1 MRKAILIAAAVC
13 ALGRIQ
19 YAQTP
24 EETRDVKKSFPRRPR
39 LEIEDVTGAIRVR
52 GYDGNEF
59 RLTAKE
65 TVRGETRE
73 LREQA
78 RRDVKLEMREEGDA
92 VSVSVEYPSRGHR
105 RRGACCG
112 EERTSRE
119 ARYEVQYDF
128 DVEVPRATFLLLRT
142 VNRGEIRV
150 ADTTGDFDV
159 ENINGPIEML
169 EISGSGKAYALNRP
183 LKVVFRRNPRAA
195 SCFGSLNGKV
205 DLYFQPDLSADF
217 RMKTFNGK
225 VFTDFPMTSLPSMQ
239 PAAERKDGRFVYKAD
254 RYTGGRVGKG
264 GPEIKLDGF
273 NGEMRIL
280 SRTQ

>member
-1 MRKAILIAAAVC
+1 MRHVILMAAAACVF
-13 ALGRIQ
+13 
-19 YAQTP
+19 AQTP
-24 EETRDVKKSFPRRPR
+24 EETRDVKKNFPARPR
-39 LEIEDVTGAIRVR
+39 LEIDDVTGAIRVR
-52 GYDGNEF
+52 GYDGNEI

-65 TVRGETRE
+65 TVRAETRD

-78 RRDVKLEMREEGDA
+78 RREVKLEMREEGDT
-92 VSVSVEYPSRGHR
+92 VSVSVEYPFRGDRR
-105 RRGACCG
+105 RRGSCCG

-119 ARYEVQYDF
+119 PRYEVQYDF
-128 DVEVPRATFLLLRT
+128 DVEVPRATFLSLRT

-150 ADTTGDFDV
+150 SDTTGDFDV

-239 PAAERKDGRFVYKAD
+239 PASERKDGRFVYKAD

>member
-1 MRKAILIAAAVC
+1 MRHVILIAAAAC
-13 ALGRIQ
+13 AL
-19 YAQTP
+19 AQTA
-24 EETRDVKKSFPRRPR
+24 EETRDVKRNFPARAR
-39 LEIEDVTGAIRVR
+39 LEIDDVTGAIRVR
-52 GYDGNEF
+52 GYDGTEI
-59 RLTAKE
+59 RVTAKE

-78 RRDVKLEMREEGDA
+78 RREVKLEMREEGDT
-92 VSVSVEYPSRGHR
+92 VSVSVEYPSRGDRR
-105 RRGACCG
+105 RRGSCCG
-112 EERTSRE
+112 EERTLRE

-128 DVEVPRATFLLLRT
+128 DVEAPRATFLSLRT

-150 ADTTGDFDV
+150 SDTTGDFDV

-225 VFTDFPMTSLPSMQ
+225 VFTDFPMTSLPPMQ